1 MPEVRILG
9 YSFPLPD
16 KYLQGHVLS
25 DSEAYALNNLRK
37 ENIRNNITRKLQRF
51 ISQQGDNRLDDEQQ
65 LTFAQVLLD
74 YAEAYNFPLRITAAP
89 LGNDAFEQHLQ
100 AVIDEYMGRSPHT
113 WSGASPAAIEQL
125 KLDESLRAEAE
136 RRVDDAKKLAFLA
149 LL

>member
-16 KYLQGHVLS
+16 KYLQGHVLT

-51 ISQQGDNRLDDEQQ
+51 IAQNGEGRLDDEQQ
-65 LTFAQVLLD
+65 LIFAQVLLD
-74 YAEAYNFPLRITAAP
+74 YAEAYSFPLRITAAP
-89 LGNDAFEQHLQ
+89 MGNDAFEQHLQ
-100 AVIDEYMGRSPHT
+100 AVIEEYMARSPT
-113 WSGASPAAIEQL
+113 LWSGVDPALIERL
-125 KLDESLRAEAE
+125 KLDADLRAEAE